1 MALITS
7 LLICLPFLLLLPLF
21 LLLQKK
27 KNVYKN
33 PQLKKFPPSPPK
45 LLLMGNLHQL
55 GTPPHQSLCQLS
67 KKYGPV
73 MLLHFGHVPALVISS
88 AEAAKDALK
97 TNDLHCCS
105 RPSSGP
111 QAHDTEAMLG
121 DMSAADYFPS
131 WIGWVI
137 DRFSGVHKEFHRISK
152 ELDGF
157 FQQVIDNHLNPGRRV
172 DDEQAHEDIVDVL
185 LKIVKEQSEF
195 GASHLGHNNIK
206 AVLLVINLSKN
217 PSCGY

>member
-1 MALITS
+1 
-7 LLICLPFLLLLPLF
+7 
-21 LLLQKK
+21 
-27 KNVYKN
+27 
-33 PQLKKFPPSPPK
+33 
-45 LLLMGNLHQL
+45 
-55 GTPPHQSLCQLS
+55 
-67 KKYGPV
+67 

-105 RPSSGP
+105 RPSSAGARRLTYNYLDIAFSP
-111 QAHDTEAMLG
+111 IIFRTYGTSFRGSKFEHAKNIDELIQDTEVMLG
-121 DMSAADYFPS
+121 DRSAADYFPS

-157 FQQVIDNHLNPGRRV
+157 FQRVIDNHLNPGRRV